1 MTAPVRTDVPPPAA
15 PAGRIAAHRR
25 PRSFG
30 RFVAESQARGTL
42 VVQPRMGFSD
52 PALMRAGL
60 LATKAAADGVV
71 GTMTIDSYTRVND
84 EPSAVRAL
92 NSGVPL
98 NGFPLTSYS
107 PHTSHWVLDG
117 VRDAGFP
124 VQIRHGS
131 ARPQRI
137 VAALARLGLDATEG
151 GPVSYCLPYGR
162 TPLLDS
168 VRNWQETC
176 DFLAGLRG
184 TGAEPHLETFGGCML
199 GQLCPPGLLVAISAL
214 EALFFHRAGLRSIS
228 LSYAQQ
234 TSQEQDRDAV
244 HALRRLAAELLPDT
258 DWHVV
263 LYTYMGLYPQTRSGS
278 LDLLE
283 RSAELAVET
292 GAARLI
298 VKTTAEAHRIP
309 KVTEN
314 VEALRVASR
323 AAARH
328 RTRPGARDGSA
339 PVPPAGAADN
349 AVYAEA
355 RALVDAVLDLDGD
368 LGQALLKAFARGYLD
383 VPFCLHPDN
392 AGRSRS
398 HIDASGRLTWSEIGA
413 MPIGHVTDRGRRL
426 TAAGLFEALSFVQ
439 RRHDRA
445 ARTAASAPSAPAPSY
460 ASSRPPLPS
469 SSRPPLPAAA
479 RRPAAHR
486 QHTQEVAP

>member
-1 MTAPVRTDVPPPAA
+1 VTAL
-15 PAGRIAAHRR
+15 HQR
-25 PRSFG
+25 PLSFG
-30 RFVAESQARGTL
+30 RFVADAQARGAL

-52 PALMRAGL
+52 PARMRAGL
-60 LATKAAADGVV
+60 LATKTAADPVV
-71 GTMTIDSYTRVND
+71 GTVTIDSYTRVGD
-84 EPSAVRAL
+84 EPSVVRAL
-92 NSGVPL
+92 NNGVPL
-98 NGFPLTSYS
+98 NGFPITSYS
-107 PHTSHWVLDG
+107 PHTSRWILDG

-131 ARPQRI
+131 ARPQGI
-137 VAALARLGLDATEG
+137 VAALALLGLDATEG

-168 VRNWQETC
+168 VRNWQESC
-176 DFLAGLRG
+176 DFLAGLRA

-234 TSQEQDRDAV
+234 TNAEQDREAV
-244 HALRRLAAELLPDT
+244 HALRRLAGELLPDT
-258 DWHVV
+258 DWHIV
-263 LYTYMGLYPQTRSGS
+263 LYTYMGLYPKTRRGS

-298 VKTTAEAHRIP
+298 VKTTAESHRIP
-309 KVTEN
+309 TIEEN

-328 RTRPGARDGSA
+328 RPYALS
-339 PVPPAGAADN
+339 PADDLALADN

-355 RALVDAVLDLDGD
+355 RALVDAVLDLDDD
-368 LGQALLKAFARGYLD
+368 LGQALLKAFARGHLD
-383 VPFCLHPDN
+383 VPYCLHPDN
-392 AGRSRS
+392 AGRTRS
-398 HIDASGRLTWSEIGA
+398 HIDRSGRLGWSEIGS
-413 MPIGHVTDRGRRL
+413 MPLGHVSERGRRL
-426 TAAGLFEALSFVQ
+426 TAAGLYDALSFVQ
-439 RRHDRA
+439 RRHDGTA
-445 ARTAASAPSAPAPSY
+445 GEAVGRTPS
-460 ASSRPPLPS
+460 LPS
-469 SSRPPLPAAA
+469 AA
-479 RRPAAHR
+479 RRPSVHR

>member
-1 MTAPVRTDVPPPAA
+1 MTQ
-15 PAGRIAAHRR
+15 R
-25 PRSFG
+25 PLPFG
-30 RFVAESQARGTL
+30 RFVADAQARGAL

-60 LATKAAADGVV
+60 LATKTAADPVV
-71 GTMTIDSYTRVND
+71 GTVTIDSYTRVSD

-92 NSGVPL
+92 NNGVPL
-98 NGFPLTSYS
+98 NGFPITSYS
-107 PHTSHWVLDG
+107 PHTSRWILDG

-131 ARPQRI
+131 ARPQGI
-137 VAALARLGLDATEG
+137 VAALALLGLDATEG

-168 VRNWQETC
+168 VRNWQESC
-176 DFLAGLRG
+176 DFLAGLRAMG
-184 TGAEPHLETFGGCML
+184 TEPHLETFGGCML

-234 TSQEQDRDAV
+234 TNAAQDREAV
-244 HALRRLAAELLPDT
+244 HALRRLAGELLPDT
-258 DWHVV
+258 DWHIV
-263 LYTYMGLYPQTRSGS
+263 LYTYMGLYPRTRRGS

-298 VKTTAEAHRIP
+298 VKTTAESHRIP
-309 KVTEN
+309 TIAEN
-314 VEALRVASR
+314 VEALRVASS

-328 RTRPGARDGSA
+328 RARLTPRPEHTDLAQHTDF
-339 PVPPAGAADN
+339 ADN
-349 AVYAEA
+349 PVYAEA
-355 RALVDAVLDLDGD
+355 RALVDAVLNLDDD

-383 VPFCLHPDN
+383 VPYCLHPDN
-392 AGRSRS
+392 AGRTRS
-398 HIDASGRLTWSEIGA
+398 HIDRSGRLTWSEIGA
-413 MPIGHVTDRGRRL
+413 MPIGHVSEKGRRL
-426 TAAGLFEALSFVQ
+426 TAAGLYDALSFVQ
-439 RRHDRA
+439 RRHDRTA
-445 ARTAASAPSAPAPSY
+445 FPTVPRTS
-460 ASSRPPLPS
+460 LPS
-469 SSRPPLPAAA
+469 AA
-479 RRPAAHR
+479 RRPSVHR